1 LYSLASECQAGV
13 AALTLAVPG
22 GALGPV
28 LDGDAE
34 VHQILSDAIGDAKV
48 LTLACLGA
56 LLDPPSDV

>member
-1 LYSLASECQAGV
+1 
-13 AALTLAVPG
+13 
-22 GALGPV
+22 LGPV

-34 VHQILSDAIGDAKV
+34 VHQILPDAIGGAKV